1 VNKIWEPFKSNVP
14 TRKMSYFTLAHIAFL
29 RDPKA
34 NKNKLQG
41 KGRDTEHKLQGEG
54 RDTEQSHSDGASEGM
69 KGDGG

>member
-1 VNKIWEPFKSNVP
+1 
-14 TRKMSYFTLAHIAFL
+14 MSYFTLAHIAFL